1 MTYIVSGG
9 ALWQSWQVFA
19 SWWKKRFFSVEKTG
33 VAKIVLPGKNS
44 FCHLNLRLLF
54 FD

>member
-1 MTYIVSGG
+1 VAELAGFCQLVEKT
-9 ALWQSWQVFA
+9 
-19 SWWKKRFFSVEKTG
+19 FFSVEKTG